1 MNSDFTFDPHSQEID
16 INPFPLYKR
25 LRDDFPC
32 YWSEAGQCWVL
43 SRFDDIVAAGRDW
56 QHFSSAHGNM
66 LDDLKGRTGVTL
78 GTTDPPRH
86 DQMRALVQFAFSKKN
101 NQPLIESTRAGAN
114 QLIDQFYDTG
124 KFDFIAQYSSPLTIA
139 ILSNLLGI
147 PASDSDMVRKRVIL
161 ILQTDPLTRKK
172 SPKSIEAFEW
182 LKEYTASQLMDR
194 IKNPGNDLFTLIQEV
209 EIDGDKLRP
218 EEMLMTSLTLIMAGL
233 ESGSSFMTMFAL
245 NLHDHPD
252 ARKALVN
259 DAALIPKAMEESL
272 RFNTSA
278 QRFRRTIA
286 EDIDLHGQ
294 TMRTGD
300 KVLLCYGSGNRDE
313 RQFDTADS
321 YDITRKIKMHLG
333 FGHGK
338 HLCIGIPVARI
349 LIVTAMETLLTRIPD
364 FHQRSQKLDWLPSTT
379 FRSPMIYDLEF

>member
-1 MNSDFTFDPHSQEID
+1 MNSDFTFDPHAREID
-16 INPFPLYKR
+16 SDPFPLYKR

-56 QHFSSAHGNM
+56 QHFSSAKGNM

-86 DQMRALVQFAFSKKN
+86 DQMRALVQSAFSKRN
-101 NQPLIESTRAGAN
+101 NQPLIESTRTRAN
-114 QLIDQFYDTG
+114 QLIDQFYDSG

-139 ILSNLLGI
+139 ILSSLLGI
-147 PASDSDMVRKRVIL
+147 PAEDSDMVRKRVIL
-161 ILQTDPLTRKK
+161 ILQTDPETRKK
-172 SPKSIEAFEW
+172 SPESIKAFEW
-182 LKEYTASQLMDR
+182 LQDYTDSQLKDR

-209 EIDGDKLRP
+209 EIDGDRLRP
-218 EEMLMTSLTLIMAGL
+218 QEMLMTSLTLIMAGL
-233 ESGSSFMTMFAL
+233 ESGSSFMTMFAM

-252 ARKALVN
+252 ARQALV
-259 DAALIPKAMEESL
+259 DDPELIPKAMEESL

-278 QRFRRTIA
+278 QRFRRTMT
-286 EDIDLHGQ
+286 EDFDLHGQ
-294 TMRTGD
+294 TLRAGD
-300 KVLLCYGSGNRDE
+300 KVLLCYGSGNRDG
-313 RQFDTADS
+313 RQFDNPDT
-321 YDITRKIKMHLG
+321 YDISRKIKMHLG

-349 LIVTAMETLLTRIPD
+349 LIVTAMETLLARIPD
-364 FHQRSQKLDWLPSTT
+364 FHQSKSDLDWLPSTT
-379 FRSPMIYDLEF
+379 FRSPMAYGLEF